1 MSAPHTFNLGQIS
14 VVLADIFGF
23 RSFRPYQE
31 EIVNAVLSGCDVFA
45 VMPTGGGKSL
55 CYQLPARLL
64 NGVCIVVSP
73 LISLMKDQVD
83 AAQANGLHAAALNS
97 ATPPDEKER
106 IRSLLRQNTLD
117 LLYISPE
124 RFNSEHFIGRL
135 KTLKISFFAIDEAHC
150 ISEWGHDFR
159 PDYLALSRIV
169 TEFPDIPVAAFTA
182 TATPRVAEDIVQRLG
197 LRQPHL
203 TRASFNRPNLF
214 YRVVMKGN
222 LDEQLKQYLAG
233 HSGESGIIYRI
244 SRKKT
249 EQTADMLQANGFS
262 ARAYHAGMGDAARH
276 EAQEAFSKDECS
288 IIVATIAFGMGI
300 DKSNVRFVVHAD
312 LPKNVEGYYQETG
325 RAGRDGEPADC
336 TLFYG
341 RQDTAMLKWFA
352 EQIEDAA
359 QKEIAKTQLRQMV
372 QYAEYDRCRRVA
384 LLQYFG
390 EEFTETPCG
399 ACDVCGGMVERE
411 DATVAAQK
419 VLSAIYRTQ
428 EKFGAV
434 HLTDILVG
442 ANTEKIRQFKH
453 ETLPTYGVGKDLP
466 KPYWRTVIDSLT
478 AQKIIVIDD
487 SQYPTPKLTADAW
500 QILKGQK
507 MFQMVKWQDTRKEKT
522 RLNPFQRTRTSFEEV
537 EPFSEPLFAV
547 LRNIRTEFARKENVP
562 PFVIFSDRTLH
573 EMARYFPQNKDELL
587 QISGVGQHKLEAYGD
602 RFLTAI
608 SEFCQQN
615 PDSIENLQ
623 RPKPVE
629 PKPTVTETPSSVLE
643 TYQLARQ
650 GKTIDEIAQERGLAR
665 STIISHLEQAV
676 QTRQELS
683 VEQFFVPERLLQI
696 EQWFIQGGSRE
707 TLFLKPAVEASEGQL
722 NYEEARLARMFLKR
736 NVDSVNTS

>member
-1 MSAPHTFNLGQIS
+1 MSVSSPFNPGQIS
-14 VVLADIFGF
+14 AVLADIFGF
-23 RSFRPYQE
+23 RSFRPHQE
-31 EIVNAVLSGCDVFA
+31 EIVHAVLSGNDVFA

-64 NGVCIVVSP
+64 SGVCIVVSP
-73 LISLMKDQVD
+73 LLSLMKDQVD
-83 AAQANGLHAAALNS
+83 AAQANGLNAAALNS
-97 ATPPDEKER
+97 ATSPNEKER
-106 IRSLLRQNTLD
+106 IRSALRQNTLD

-169 TEFPDIPVAAFTA
+169 TEFPGIPVAAFTA

-197 LRQPHL
+197 LRQPYL

-222 LDEQLKQYLAG
+222 LDEQLKEYLAG

-249 EQTADMLQANGFS
+249 EQTAEMLQANGFS
-262 ARAYHAGMGDAARH
+262 ARAYHAGMSDAARH

-336 TLFYG
+336 TLFFS
-341 RQDTAMLKWFA
+341 RQDTAMLRWFA
-352 EQIEDAA
+352 EQIDDAD

-372 QYAEYDRCRRVA
+372 QYAEYDRCRRAA

-390 EEFTETPCG
+390 EEFTETPCS
-399 ACDVCGGMVERE
+399 ACDVCGGIVERE

-442 ANTEKIRQFKH
+442 ANTEKIRQFQH
-453 ETLPTYGVGKDLP
+453 DTLPTYGVGKDLP
-466 KPYWRTVIDSLT
+466 KAYWRTVIDSLT

-487 SQYPTPKLTADAW
+487 LQRPAPKLTPDAW

-507 MFQMVKWQDTRKEKT
+507 TFQMVKWQDTRKEKT
-522 RLNPFQRTRTSFEEV
+522 RLNSFLRTRTALEEV
-537 EPFSEPLFAV
+537 EPYSEPLFAV

-562 PFVIFSDRTLH
+562 PFVVFSDRTLH
-573 EMARYFPQNKDELL
+573 EMARYFPRNKDELL
-587 QISGVGQHKLEAYGD
+587 QISGVGQHKLDVYGEQ
-602 RFLTAI
+602 FLSAI
-608 SEFCQQN
+608 NEFCQQN

-629 PKPTVTETPSSVLE
+629 MKPATIAETSSSALE

-665 STIISHLEQAV
+665 STIISHLEQAM
-676 QTRQELS
+676 QAGQELS
-683 VEQFFVPERLLQI
+683 ELR
-696 EQWFIQGGSRE
+696 
-707 TLFLKPAVEASEGQL
+707 K
-722 NYEEARLARMFLKR
+722 NK
-736 NVDSVNTS
+736 